1 MRIDHGDYE
10 IDDDPARVDGDAA
23 FAFLST
29 EAYWGTW
36 RTRKDLDAQL
46 DEAWRLVGAYDR
58 DTGAMVGFARA
69 VSDGV
74 SITYLADVYVLGEA
88 RGSGLGVALVDV
100 MIERGPG
107 RDLRWMLHTRDAH
120 GLYQRFGFV
129 PPTDRYLERPERHR
143 AVSPEG

>member
-10 IDDDPARVDGDAA
+10 IDDDPARVDRDAA

-29 EAYWGTW
+29 EAYWSTW

-58 DTGAMVGFARA
+58 TTRAMVGLARA

-74 SITYLADVYVLGEA
+74 AIAYLADVYVLGEA
-88 RGSGLGVALVDV
+88 RGSGLGVALVDA

-107 RDLRWMLHTRDAH
+107 RELRWMLHTRDAH
-120 GLYQRFGFV
+120 GVYQRFGFA
-129 PPTDRYLERPERHR
+129 PPNDRYLERPERYR
-143 AVSPEG
+143 AVTPEG